1 VPDAFRLLAT
11 MPVAPNDIKDDQSGN
26 RCGCPE
32 DNGIT
37 QAAPPRSDCR
47 KVRVT
52 DVLSVPIHTS
62 SKSAFRR
69 CGRDLVEFFD
79 GTGWAFLV
87 NLTPNSPS
95 CGLLVIRL

>member
-52 DVLSVPIHTS
+52 DVLSAPIRTS
-62 SKSAFRR
+62 SKSAFRG
-69 CGRDLVEFFD
+69 CARDL
-79 GTGWAFLV
+79 GWAFLV
-87 NLTPNSPS
+87 NLSPNSPS